1 MDFSL
6 GAEMTTAR
14 LIIEYI
20 TASSSRQLVNV
31 FRGRMKLLSLFRAIG
46 RIERETFA
54 SHLQSMIKPRSLI
67 GRSVIEKCL

>member
-46 RIERETFA
+46 KIERETFSSQGFA
-54 SHLQSMIKPRSLI
+54 INDETKIFDRAQRY
-67 GRSVIEKCL
+67 